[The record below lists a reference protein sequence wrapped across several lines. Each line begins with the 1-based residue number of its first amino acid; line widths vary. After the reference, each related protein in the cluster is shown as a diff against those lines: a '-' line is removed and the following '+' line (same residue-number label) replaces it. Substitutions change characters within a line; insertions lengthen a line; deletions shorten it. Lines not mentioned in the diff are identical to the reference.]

1 MNDVGD
7 DMGRR
12 RATGKVILPMAPVSV
27 PSPAPGMLDRL
38 PDVVSNIEN
47 LVPLTAGQYNT
58 GSLIL
63 MVSYGAHFAFILY
76 FLMTSFSIA
85 PRYRVVPILS
95 AVVMA
100 SAGLSLYREFDAW
113 QASYAFA
120 GGFYLPLAEG
130 ETFTNAFRYG
140 NWTITVPLL
149 LTQLPIAFALS
160 RPDLHKRAVRM
171 AIPALLMIWTGL
183 YGQFGET
190 GDWSRLN
197 VWGVIST
204 IFFVWLIVEVRG
216 VISIAVRTSP
226 PGLASWPKNIWWY
239 FLATWGLYPIAYA
252 LPQLGFTG
260 DVVVIRQALFSL
272 ADISS
277 KLIYGVILS
286 RYVLRRSALEGFA
299 PAVEALAPA
308 PAATAPADKPLQ
320 G

>member
-1 MNDVGD
+1 M
-7 DMGRR
+7 
-12 RATGKVILPMAPVSV
+12 LV
-27 PSPAPGMLDRL
+27 PNPSNA
-38 PDVVSNIEN
+38 VNNIEN
-47 LVPLTAGQYNT
+47 LVTLTAGQYTT

-76 FLMTSFSIA
+76 FLMTSMQLA
-85 PRYRVVPILS
+85 PRYRIVPILS

-100 SAGLSLYREFDAW
+100 SAGLSLFREFTAW
-113 QASYAFA
+113 QDVYQFV
-120 GGFYLPLAEG
+120 GGQYVPLTEG
-130 ETFTNAFRYG
+130 ETFTNAYRYG

-160 RPDLHKRAVRM
+160 RPDLHKRALRM

-197 VWGVIST
+197 LWGVIST
-204 IFFVWLIVEVRG
+204 AFFVWLIIEVRG
-216 VISIAVRTSP
+216 VITAGIANSP
-226 PGLASWPKNIWWY
+226 AELKAWPKNIWWY

-260 DVVVIRQALFSL
+260 DVVVVRQLLYSI

-286 RYVLRRSALEGFA
+286 RYVLRRSALEGYMPSA
-299 PAVEALAPA
+299 EALSTTPVGSQ
-308 PAATAPADKPLQ
+308 AASVRGD
-320 G
+320 